1 MKANQ
6 RSRFRVFL
14 HHSYWLWNVLGLVAI
29 LFMPAPVPMIVAG
42 LLLVTAFVYGWQT
55 WLGYRESTLNTGN
68 AKPEFFSTSSTQL
81 LQQVFSDLPN
91 RVYWRD
97 KELRFVGANPGFLR
111 DFGLSSMH
119 ELHGLTDADLPLLA
133 QNPELRERD
142 QQTLQLQMAA
152 CNQEMRIQLNGNA
165 DTAGPSLDNTRW
177 VEHSSVP
184 LYDEYGEI
192 TGILGSYYDISTI
205 KRAAEEMSLARET
218 AEQARAAAEAANLA
232 KSDFLANM
240 SHEIRTPINA
250 IVGMA
255 NLALKTQLTDKQKRY
270 IKVIDSS
277 SQALLGVIN
286 DILDFSKIEANKLT
300 IERIPFDLDEVL
312 GTLADMFAYKAYDK
326 GLEFIINLPAN
337 IPTML
342 IGDPLRLQQVLIN
355 LVSNAIKFTD
365 DGEINVS
372 CTLLDRNND
381 KVWLRIEVK
390 DTGIGMTAEQSAKL
404 FQAFTQ
410 ADTSTTRKYGG
421 TGLGLTISRRL
432 VKLMQGDMGVSSSAN
447 QGSNFFIELV
457 MPLQE
462 SQDQSHH
469 QLLMGQLNG
478 VRVLAV
484 DDNTSTREMLKETLR
499 SYSMDAY
506 TCHSAEQAL
515 EVLKHAAAE
524 QQPFQLM
531 LIDWRL
537 PGMDGLKLVERIKQK
552 FPAEQQPKMI
562 LATGYYAEELAEKAR
577 QVGTDDFITKPY
589 TTATLARVMTGVMFG
604 HRKKVHEE
612 APASMLPE
620 ALQGAP
626 LLVVED
632 NEINQHVAR
641 EMLTGHGFNVS
652 IAENGE
658 VAVAMVQEHQYAL
671 VLMDIQM
678 PVMDGYQAA
687 EQIRQFFSYQQL
699 PILAMTANA
708 MSGDAERSLAAGMQ
722 GHIPK
727 PIDEVLLLSQIA
739 KWAIPGPYD
748 KSQAAA
754 EKAPEK
760 NENRRY
766 PQIRGINLEQA
777 LSRINHNVELY
788 IKLLDHLVQ
797 SYRGSAV
804 TVSEFISR
812 GQHDDARRYF
822 HSLKGAAA
830 NLGLLALADKAAHLE
845 QAVVERDVGLIAD
858 QISGLEGLL
867 DHAEQAAQDLRSL
880 AADAQTQE

>member
-142 QQTLQLQMAA
+142 QQTLELQMAA

-515 EVLKHAAAE
+515 EVLKQAAAE

-604 HRKKVHEE
+604 HRKQIHEE
-612 APASMLPE
+612 TPASMLPE

-687 EQIRQFFSYQQL
+687 EQIRQFYSYQQL

-727 PIDEVLLLSQIA
+727 PIDEALLLSQIA

-748 KSQAAA
+748 KSQTAA
-754 EKAPEK
+754 EKVSEK
-760 NENRRY
+760 NESRRY

-788 IKLLDHLVQ
+788 IKLLDHLVK

-845 QAVVERDVGLIAD
+845 QAVVERDVGSIAD

>member
-14 HHSYWLWNVLGLVAI
+14 HHSYWLWNVLGLMAI

-133 QNPELRERD
+133 QNPELRARD

-515 EVLKHAAAE
+515 EVLKQAAAE
-524 QQPFQLM
+524 QKPFQLM

-552 FPAEQQPKMI
+552 FPTEQQPKMI

-604 HRKKVHEE
+604 HRKQVHEE

-687 EQIRQFFSYQQL
+687 EQIRQFYSYQQL

-754 EKAPEK
+754 EKVPEK

-788 IKLLDHLVQ
+788 IKLLDHLVK

-845 QAVVERDVGLIAD
+845 QAVVERDVGSIAD